1 MPPAIE
7 VDDLTAGY
15 DRHPAVHHVS
25 GAFAASALHAIVGPN
40 GGGKSTLL
48 KTVMGLLRPLGGTI
62 RLGGL
67 DPAQIAYLPQLAEID
82 RSFPISVL
90 DVVLLGDWRR
100 SGPFGR
106 VGAAGLAAA
115 EAALG
120 EVGLDG
126 FGGRPIGSLSAGQ
139 FQRVLFARILLQ
151 DSRLILLDE
160 PFAGIDAPTT
170 EDLLRLIGRWH
181 RQGRT
186 VVAVL
191 HDLAMVRAH
200 FGQTLLLARSVI
212 GWGRTEDVLTPDK
225 LMRAWGMPQAWDD
238 HAGPCPIGQPA

>member
-1 MPPAIE
+1 MPPAIVVE
-7 VDDLTAGY
+7 DLTAGY

-25 GAFAASALHAIVGPN
+25 GAFAAATLHAIVGPN

-48 KTVMGLLRPLGGTI
+48 KAVMGLLRPLGGTI

-106 VGAAGLAAA
+106 VAATGLAAA
-115 EAALG
+115 AAALG

-126 FGGRPIGSLSAGQ
+126 FGGRPIGSLSVGQ
-139 FQRVLFARILLQ
+139 LQRVLFARILQQ
-151 DSRLILLDE
+151 DARLILLDE

-200 FGQTLLLARSVI
+200 FAQTLLLARSVI
-212 GWGRTEDVLTPDK
+212 GWGPTADVLTRDK
-225 LMRAWGMPQAWDD
+225 LMRAWGVPQAWDD